1 MRPQGRVPARLRG
14 FTLIELVV
22 TVAIVAILAAIALPS
37 YRGYVTRGSREA
49 VQSELVELAGVQEK
63 IFLNS
68 NAYTNSV
75 TSGYTGASTGGLGVT
90 TGRSRDTRYTLS
102 ATVTGAAFTLTATP
116 VTGSTQASDG
126 NLSIDS
132 QGQRLW
138 GSKTW

>member
-1 MRPQGRVPARLRG
+1 MNSRSLVPARQRG

-22 TVAIVAILAAIALPS
+22 AVAIVAILAAIALPS

-68 NAYTNSV
+68 NAYTNLV
-75 TSGYTGASTGGLGVT
+75 TNAYTGASTGGLGVT
-90 TGRSRDTRYTLS
+90 TGRSRDSRYTFS
-102 ATVTGAAFTLTATP
+102 ATVTGASFTLTATP
-116 VTGSTQASDG
+116 VSGSTQASDG

>member
-1 MRPQGRVPARLRG
+1 MKSRSLVPARHRG

-22 TVAIVAILAAIALPS
+22 AVAIVAILAAIALPS
-37 YRGYVTRGSREA
+37 YRSYVTRGSREA

-75 TSGYTGASTGGLGVT
+75 TTAYTGASTGGLGVT
-90 TGRSRDTRYTLS
+90 TGRSRDTRYSLS
-102 ATVTGAAFTLTATP
+102 ATVTGASFTLTATP
-116 VTGSTQASDG
+116 VAGSSQASDG
-126 NLSIDS
+126 NISIDS

>member
-1 MRPQGRVPARLRG
+1 MRTRSLVPVRHRG

-75 TSGYTGASTGGLGVT
+75 TSAYTGASTGGLGVT

-102 ATVTGAAFTLTATP
+102 ATVAGASFTLTATP

-126 NLSIDS
+126 NISIDS